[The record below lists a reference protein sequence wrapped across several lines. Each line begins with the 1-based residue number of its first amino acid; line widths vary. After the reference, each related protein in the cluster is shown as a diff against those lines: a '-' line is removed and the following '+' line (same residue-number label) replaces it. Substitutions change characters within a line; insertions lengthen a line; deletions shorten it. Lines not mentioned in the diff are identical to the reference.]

1 MPEGPPSPVD
11 VIRLE
16 PMGRFKQTQNGNV
29 RVQGGFLIFRFFF
42 KKKQFRP
49 PQPPHQL
56 SKFSYYLLHKLM
68 YYYNI
73 KLTQLL
79 NFL

>member
-29 RVQGGFLIFRFFF
+29 RVQGGFLIFRFFL
-42 KKKQFRP
+42 KKNS
-49 PQPPHQL
+49 L
-56 SKFSYYLLHKLM
+56 DLH
-68 YYYNI
+68 NR
-73 KLTQLL
+73 LTNSA
-79 NFL
+79 NFLIIYYTS